1 MPIRIID
8 KARDREEASV
18 KDKKKKSKLKELKGD
33 VESST
38 AAYKMLVGGQA
49 KLDKNKNNKIDAE
62 DFKILK
68 AEKAKGRGQGLQDE
82 KMKPGKVMKAR
93 VGKSVK
99 GTTAKSA
106 MGKTFSG
113 YQKAFKTGVS
123 AGQKASGTSTIV
135 GVKPTLPEAAKSSKI
150 ARRALKAAK
159 ATRLGKML
167 LPVAAAGVA
176 AQQFLKSKMKK
187 KKEEPKKKMGGGMMK
202 RPMGYKAGM
211 GSLPKI
217 ETGSSPQGRGKKYRD
232 KFKSKDGQNV
242 KDTGITIFTKNKKMG
257 GGMMQRSGYSVGGS
271 VTVKTKLGRNKPTK
285 MY

>member
-1 MPIRIID
+1 
-8 KARDREEASV
+8 
-18 KDKKKKSKLKELKGD
+18 
-33 VESST
+33 
-38 AAYKMLVGGQA
+38 
-49 KLDKNKNNKIDAE
+49 
-62 DFKILK
+62 
-68 AEKAKGRGQGLQDE
+68 
-82 KMKPGKVMKAR
+82 MKAR

-150 ARRALKAAK
+150 ARRALKAAQ

-202 RPMGYKAGM
+202 KYKSGGSAPMKKERLFEGD
-211 GSLPKI
+211 
-217 ETGSSPQGRGKKYRD
+217 RGKRRNELIKKLRGAA
-232 KFKSKDGQNV
+232 KATPLGL
-242 KDTGITIFTKNKKMG
+242 GIKVAETAKKLKEKMSNKMG
-257 GGMMQRSGYSVGGS
+257 GGMMQRPMSYNIGGRAQ
-271 VTVKTKLGRNKPTK
+271 TRGRAARKPSRQPQDAMAK
-285 MY
+285 RKFQKGIVSL